1 MDIEFENRI
10 WKAAAQH
17 LGLGLQA
24 LVEEGIDSFQRPPGL
39 DSPTRIH
46 ESDIGH
52 QALTSLRDALAAR
65 HQLRADSSNL
75 RYVEIRSRRRR
86 HLARHLQWHLIQTG
100 LVGEADWE
108 DYLASDL
115 GL

>member
-1 MDIEFENRI
+1 LDIEFENRI
-10 WKAAAQH
+10 WKAAVQH

-24 LVEEGIDSFQRPPGL
+24 LVEEGIGSFQRPPGL

-46 ESDIGH
+46 EADISR
-52 QALTSLRDALAAR
+52 QALTALRDALAAR
-65 HQLRADSSNL
+65 HQPGSDISNL
-75 RYVEIRSRRRR
+75 TYVGMRSRLRR
-86 HLARHLQWHLIQTG
+86 HLMRHLQWHLIQTG
-100 LVGEADWE
+100 LVGETDWE

>member
-24 LVEEGIDSFQRPPGL
+24 LVEEGIGSFQRPPGL
-39 DSPTRIH
+39 DSPTRLH
-46 ESDIGH
+46 DADIGH
-52 QALTSLRDALAAR
+52 QALTALRNALAAR
-65 HQLRADSSNL
+65 HQLAADRSTI
-75 RYVEIRSRRRR
+75 RYVEIRSRLRR
-86 HLARHLQWHLIQTG
+86 HLTRHLHWYLIQTG
-100 LVGEADWE
+100 LVGEPDWE